1 MEKDELKR
9 IADELM
15 MQNFINAINNPVI
28 FNSLLKE
35 YQIKLLNI
43 VKDYL
48 KRNIDIITEEQTKK
62 TR

>member
-15 MQNFINAINNPVI
+15 MQNFINAINNPTI

-48 KRNIDIITEEQTKK
+48 KIIE
-62 TR
+62 